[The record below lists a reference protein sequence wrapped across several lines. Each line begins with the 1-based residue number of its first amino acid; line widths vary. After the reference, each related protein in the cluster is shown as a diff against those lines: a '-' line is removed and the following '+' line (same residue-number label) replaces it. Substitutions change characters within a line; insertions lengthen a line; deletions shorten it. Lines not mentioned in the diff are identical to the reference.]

1 MIDYQNDMSRVEQ
14 LLKDIEKLKEENLFL
29 KEEIRRLNSRLTG
42 LNSTNTQVNI
52 NSPLVDY
59 YINRYL
65 EIHDYVL
72 NARISILDEDIQKTE
87 NNYEE
92 LTSREDML
100 EEIAKR
106 NQNLTIQIE
115 ELDEKIKQ
123 NNQSLENEKATFQII
138 ANKVTDLENN
148 LYYATLDYYNN
159 LVSKLSIG
167 NVYETLE
174 YMNFVIDVLKY
185 TLYDEVVK
193 YLDDAKNA
201 LIKLDDLNI
210 LEYEV
215 KNQNITYENEKK
227 VLSESIEVIS
237 FEETEKKLDALAYE
251 ITTKK
256 TTRSEL
262 LELFENLKKQN
273 VKSIKDEIKH
283 LQILEYT
290 NQQIAL
296 KMDDIV
302 LNYKNNLSSVDT
314 SSNILL
320 NKKLLLKKLNDKME
334 TIKPFKDKYDKL
346 NDEYNQIQAMYK
358 TITNNIDEIE
368 NYISDA
374 KKIMDAN
381 QSFIRTIKE
390 YNETKTKL
398 DSIKMSLDSIII
410 REKNLAEARKQI
422 LNDPYGK
429 TDLIRIDEDLNLV
442 QESIESFNIE
452 YRQLESKIYKLKE
465 TEQDYKI
472 IMIYEEYL
480 LCEDKL
486 PKLYDKQRA
495 LSSLISDKN
504 VEVSNAKMK
513 CNEYESLLK
522 QIEEV
527 EDEINNF

>member
-1 MIDYQNDMSRVEQ
+1 
-14 LLKDIEKLKEENLFL
+14 
-29 KEEIRRLNSRLTG
+29 
-42 LNSTNTQVNI
+42 
-52 NSPLVDY
+52 
-59 YINRYL
+59 
-65 EIHDYVL
+65 
-72 NARISILDEDIQKTE
+72 
-87 NNYEE
+87 
-92 LTSREDML
+92 
-100 EEIAKR
+100 
-106 NQNLTIQIE
+106 
-115 ELDEKIKQ
+115 
-123 NNQSLENEKATFQII
+123 
-138 ANKVTDLENN
+138 
-148 LYYATLDYYNN
+148 
-159 LVSKLSIG
+159 
-167 NVYETLE
+167 
-174 YMNFVIDVLKY
+174 
-185 TLYDEVVK
+185 
-193 YLDDAKNA
+193 
-201 LIKLDDLNI
+201 
-210 LEYEV
+210 
-215 KNQNITYENEKK
+215 
-227 VLSESIEVIS
+227 
-237 FEETEKKLDALAYE
+237 
-251 ITTKK
+251 
-256 TTRSEL
+256 
-262 LELFENLKKQN
+262 
-273 VKSIKDEIKH
+273 
-283 LQILEYT
+283 
-290 NQQIAL
+290 
-296 KMDDIV
+296 MDDIV

-429 TDLIRIDEDLNLV
+429 TDLIRIDEELKLV

-495 LSSLISDKN
+495 LSSLISDKY